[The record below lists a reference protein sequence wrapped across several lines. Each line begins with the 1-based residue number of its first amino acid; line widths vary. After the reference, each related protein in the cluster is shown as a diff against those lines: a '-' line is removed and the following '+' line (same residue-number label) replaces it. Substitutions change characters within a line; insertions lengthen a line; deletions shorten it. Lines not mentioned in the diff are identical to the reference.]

1 MLTST
6 SLLLWRLPSTCVT
19 LKETNMKNVKP
30 FVLVLGLAFS
40 PLIFSQSTDSGPTIE
55 GATNM
60 QIEAAG
66 VLNAG
71 VGDGSTASMAIG
83 AIDSG
88 NIKGGETDITVSA
101 EGALNAGVG
110 KDSCADMAIG
120 TIGHKSSCK

>member
-1 MLTST
+1 
-6 SLLLWRLPSTCVT
+6 
-19 LKETNMKNVKP
+19 
-30 FVLVLGLAFS
+30 
-40 PLIFSQSTDSGPTIE
+40 
-55 GATNM
+55 M

-83 AIDSG
+83 AVDSG
-88 NIKGGETDITVSA
+88 SVKGDTDLIITA
-101 EGALNAGVG
+101 NDALNAGVG

>member
-1 MLTST
+1 MLTSS
-6 SLLLWRLPSTCVT
+6 SLLLWRLPSICVT

-88 NIKGGETDITVSA
+88 SIKGETDIAVSA

>member
-6 SLLLWRLPSTCVT
+6 SLLLWRLPSICVT

-55 GATNM
+55 GSTNM
-60 QIEAAG
+60 KIEAAN

-71 VGDGSTASMAIG
+71 VGEGSTASMAIG
-83 AIDSG
+83 AVDSG
-88 NIKGGETDITVSA
+88 SVKGDTDLIITA
-101 EGALNAGVG
+101 NDALNAGVG

>member
-6 SLLLWRLPSTCVT
+6 SLLLWRLPSICVT
-19 LKETNMKNVKP
+19 LKETNMENVKP

-55 GATNM
+55 GSTNM
-60 QIEAAG
+60 KIEAAG

-83 AIDSG
+83 AVDSG
-88 NIKGGETDITVSA
+88 SIKGETDIAVSA

>member
-1 MLTST
+1 
-6 SLLLWRLPSTCVT
+6 
-19 LKETNMKNVKP
+19 MKNVKP

-40 PLIFSQSTDSGPTIE
+40 PLIFSQSTDSGQTIE

-88 NIKGGETDITVSA
+88 SIKGETDIAVSA